1 MKNEKNMF
9 YASVTWRQPTSS
21 DNSGFH
27 PIVTSVPVVNSP
39 MLFKI
44 GITDIR
50 VITFYE
56 GNVELW
62 IAFFARKYLQS
73 YLLITF
79 LKIFLLQYFSEDLTG
94 NKDFCIFSVTVKGE
108 TK

>member
-9 YASVTWRQPTSS
+9 YASVTWRKPTSS

-44 GITDIR
+44 GITEIR
-50 VITFYE
+50 VIQ
-56 GNVELW
+56 L
-62 IAFFARKYLQS
+62 
-73 YLLITF
+73 
-79 LKIFLLQYFSEDLTG
+79 
-94 NKDFCIFSVTVKGE
+94 
-108 TK
+108 